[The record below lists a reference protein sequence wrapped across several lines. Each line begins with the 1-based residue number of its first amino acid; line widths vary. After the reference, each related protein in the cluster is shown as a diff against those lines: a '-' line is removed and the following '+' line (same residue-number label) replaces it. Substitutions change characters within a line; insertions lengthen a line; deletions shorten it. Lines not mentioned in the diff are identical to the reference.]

1 MLGSESLTTANRRQD
16 DTSAAQAD
24 DATPTIPYRDS
35 SDGFPNGHE
44 DDDRTQFDGSSETE
58 TQEAGRL
65 ETNRESFL
73 CSEWLKTRPY
83 PLPEE
88 ESQAARRHVLV
99 GGCGGDDPGSPSPPS
114 GSAVVAVALSDDTK
128 GGKTVIDES
137 MYTWKAKDS
146 KLPPYIRRKPEPLG
160 AEFKTIHTFA
170 TFAGLQ
176 GDEESTT

>member
-65 ETNRESFL
+65 ETNQ
-73 CSEWLKTRPY
+73 
-83 PLPEE
+83 E